1 MIVRK
6 LRLQRGWSQDQLAT
20 LTGLSVR
27 TIQRIEQGQ
36 QPGLESLKAL
46 ASVFELDVAQLDGTQ
61 QQEREMRGNE
71 TMGQERVQVSAEER
85 AAMGYVEGLKG
96 FYYHIFSYVLVICGL
111 FVINYLSNPDYIW
124 AWWPALG
131 WGLGLISHAIN
142 LFQPF
147 KLFGPEW
154 ERRQIE
160 KRLGRKL

>member
-71 TMGQERVQVSAEER
+71 TMGQDRVQVSAEER

-96 FYYHIFSYVLVICGL
+96 FYYHIFS
-111 FVINYLSNPDYIW
+111 
-124 AWWPALG
+124 
-131 WGLGLISHAIN
+131 
-142 LFQPF
+142 
-147 KLFGPEW
+147 
-154 ERRQIE
+154 
-160 KRLGRKL
+160 

>member
-6 LRLQRGWSQDQLAT
+6 LRLQRGWSQEQLAT
-20 LTGLSVR
+20 FSGLSVR

-46 ASVFELDVAQLDGTQ
+46 AAVFELDVAQLDGVQ
-61 QQEREMRGNE
+61 QQECEMKGNE
-71 TMGQERVQVSAEER
+71 TMVRDAVQVSIEER
-85 AAMGYVEGLKG
+85 ASMRYVEELRG
-96 FYYHIFSYVLVICGL
+96 FYYHIASYLVVIGGL

-131 WGLGLISHAIN
+131 WVLGLISHAIN

>member
-20 LTGLSVR
+20 MTGLSVR

-46 ASVFELDVAQLDGTQ
+46 ASVFELDVAQLDGSE
-61 QQEREMRGNE
+61 QQEREMRG
-71 TMGQERVQVSAEER
+71 MERDALQVSIEER
-85 AAMGYVEGLKG
+85 AAMRYVERLKG
-96 FYYHIFSYVLVICGL
+96 FYYHMASYLLVISGL

-124 AWWPALG
+124 AWWTAM
-131 WGLGLISHAIN
+131 GLGLASHALN

-147 KLFGPEW
+147 KLFDPEW
-154 ERRQIE
+154 ERRQVE